1 MVSPSRRARSSR
13 TWRTSSLGGGDT
25 RARICVGSVAM
36 TIAIVVGLIV
46 VGIGL
51 VLSQLFRLKDW
62 LNRQPPPPPAE
73 HPEHPEHP
81 DAS

>member
-1 MVSPSRRARSSR
+1 
-13 TWRTSSLGGGDT
+13 
-25 RARICVGSVAM
+25 M
-36 TIAIVVGLIV
+36 TIAIVVGLLV

-62 LNRQPPPPPAE
+62 LNRQPPPPAAE
-73 HPEHPEHP
+73 HPEHPGEP

>member
-1 MVSPSRRARSSR
+1 
-13 TWRTSSLGGGDT
+13 
-25 RARICVGSVAM
+25 M
-36 TIAIVVGLIV
+36 TIAIVVGVLV

-62 LNRQPPPPPAE
+62 LNRQPSLPPAD

-81 DAS
+81 GESDAS

>member
-1 MVSPSRRARSSR
+1 
-13 TWRTSSLGGGDT
+13 
-25 RARICVGSVAM
+25 M
-36 TIAIVVGLIV
+36 TIAIVVGLLV

-62 LNRQPPPPPAE
+62 LNRQPPPPAE
-73 HPEHPEHP
+73 HPEQPGES

>member
-1 MVSPSRRARSSR
+1 
-13 TWRTSSLGGGDT
+13 
-25 RARICVGSVAM
+25 M
-36 TIAIVVGLIV
+36 TIAIVVGLLV

-73 HPEHPEHP
+73 HPEHPGEY

>member
-1 MVSPSRRARSSR
+1 
-13 TWRTSSLGGGDT
+13 
-25 RARICVGSVAM
+25 M

-62 LNRQPPPPPAE
+62 LNRQPPPPPT
-73 HPEHPEHP
+73 EHP
-81 DAS
+81 DHPGDSDGS